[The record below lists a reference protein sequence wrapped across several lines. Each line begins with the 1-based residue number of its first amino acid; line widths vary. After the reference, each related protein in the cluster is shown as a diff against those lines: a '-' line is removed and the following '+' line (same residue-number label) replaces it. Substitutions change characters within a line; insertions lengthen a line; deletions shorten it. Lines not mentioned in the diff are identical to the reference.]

1 MQEGLVIAIEPM
13 INMGRKNVVTERD
26 GWTIRAAD
34 NKPSAHYEH
43 TIVVRKGEA
52 QILSSFEFIEE
63 VLNTRNKEVVT
74 N

>member
-1 MQEGLVIAIEPM
+1 
-13 INMGRKNVVTERD
+13 VVTERD

-43 TIVVRKGEA
+43 TLVVRKGEA
-52 QILSSFEFIEE
+52 QILSSFEFIDE
-63 VLNTRNKEVVT
+63 VLTAKAKQVLT